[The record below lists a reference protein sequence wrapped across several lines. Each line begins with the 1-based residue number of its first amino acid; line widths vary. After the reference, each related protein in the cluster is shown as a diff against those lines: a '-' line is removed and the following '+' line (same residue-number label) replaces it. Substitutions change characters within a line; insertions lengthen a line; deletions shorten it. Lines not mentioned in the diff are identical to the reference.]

1 MIDTGTLTLYDT
13 SYAPVS
19 SDGPSAGAVMA
30 VGFLVV
36 LRDLNAL
43 SMQLNLMIKDVSRIQ
58 EAYEMMTG
66 RKL

>member
-1 MIDTGTLTLYDT
+1 
-13 SYAPVS
+13 
-19 SDGPSAGAVMA
+19 MA

-43 SMQLNLMIKDVSRIQ
+43 SMQRNLMIKDVSRIQ